1 MYMWCDSHMIHTQK
15 NMQLEKSM
23 KDTESEIKTLE
34 KNSLR
39 IASTV
44 GIVRDIKW
52 DQKKYARH
60 RLDG

>member
-1 MYMWCDSHMIHTQK
+1 MIHTQK

-44 GIVRDIKW
+44 GIVRDIK
-52 DQKKYARH
+52 
-60 RLDG
+60 